1 MTRVMRYAL
10 LAGGGIMSILLFL
23 LASASDNSSFFE
35 QNYPWLLSL
44 NVLVALIL
52 LGSVIV
58 LLTRLYKRYRRGKF
72 GSKLMSRLVL
82 LFALMGIL
90 PGALIYLVSV
100 QFVSR
105 SIESWFDVRVE
116 SALESG
122 LNLGRAALDES
133 LNELQSKARIVAQEL
148 ADLPDSALPAR
159 LSRLREQSQ
168 IQEATVLTAS
178 GRVIATAGGSLTSL
192 LPNLPNAAALR
203 QARLS
208 GGFAIIEGGADT
220 GTEFEKNVEKSVE
233 KSVRKSTGKNTGPVV
248 SIAQALRLRVV
259 MQLPASAN
267 ALSLQSE
274 TFFLQLLQPVPDHL
288 ASNAEDLRVAYSE
301 YQQRSLGRS
310 GLRKIYIVT
319 LTLTL
324 LLAIFAAIV
333 SAFLIASGLAKPLLL
348 LAEGTRAVAEGDLSP
363 RPIVATPDELG
374 TLTQSFNAMT
384 RQLFDAR
391 NTVNRNSAALEHAK
405 AYLESV
411 LANMSAGVMV
421 LDTGFR
427 LLSCNASVERIL
439 QQPLTAS
446 LNLPLSQI
454 DGLAAFSSAVIQA
467 FSKQSAQIAA
477 GEVAVG
483 KLHWQ
488 QQIEIPRQ
496 PAGAEIDHALTLLAR
511 GSNLPLDNGNGYVV
525 VFDDISDVISAQRS
539 LAWGEVARRLAH
551 EIKNPLTP
559 IQLSA
564 ERLQMKLHGKLSTED
579 AALLDKG
586 TATIVNQVTAMKH
599 MVDSFRD
606 YARTPP
612 AVLAPLDLN
621 ALIRETLQLY
631 LSNDASDTIHLSL
644 AADLPE
650 LLGDPTQ
657 LRQVVHNL
665 LQNAQDAVNER
676 ISQSNADAPV
686 SRIDV
691 RTETIY
697 YQGAEGDTHTAVRL
711 SVIDNG
717 NGFSP
722 RILPSAFEPYVT
734 SKSRGTGLGL
744 AMVKKI
750 VDEHGGRIDIQNR
763 TDGSGAMIRIVLLKL
778 AEKTSLSLP

>member
-44 NVLVALIL
+44 NVLVAMIL

-148 ADLPDSALPAR
+148 ADLPDSALAAR

-178 GRVIATAGGSLTSL
+178 GRVIATAGGSLTNL
-192 LPNLPNAAALR
+192 LPNVPNAAALR

-208 GGFAIIEGGADT
+208 GGFAVIEGGADT
-220 GTEFEKNVEKSVE
+220 ATEFEKSVE
-233 KSVRKSTGKNTGPVV
+233 KSVKKSTGKNTGPDV

-259 MQLPASAN
+259 IQLPASAN
-267 ALSLQSE
+267 ALSLQNE

-467 FSKQSAQIAA
+467 FSKQSAQIAT

-496 PAGAEIDHALTLLAR
+496 PVGAEVDNTITLLAR
-511 GSNLPLDNGNGYVV
+511 GSNLPLNNGNGYVV

-586 TATIVNQVTAMKH
+586 TTTIVNQVTAMKH

-676 ISQSNADAPV
+676 ISQSNADEPV

-691 RTETIY
+691 RTETIH
-697 YQGAEGDTHTAVRL
+697 YQGAEGDTQTAVRL

-722 RILPSAFEPYVT
+722 RILSSAFEPYVT